1 MKITAKTVATA
12 VLPEGKTDV
21 ILFDD
26 TLTGFGLRVRESAD
40 KVRKQFIVQY
50 RAAGVMRRML
60 LGSADVIGVEAAR
73 AAAKK
78 ALGAVAVGGDP
89 QGDKEAN
96 RSHVN
101 VFTFSTLAKQYLD
114 AKAKSLRPRTL
125 VESVRYLTGDYFKP
139 LHNMPVERITRR
151 DVASQVLRIA
161 NESGGRTGVRARSA
175 LSAMFVW
182 AMQQGLA
189 ESNPVAG
196 TAQPETNGARERVL
210 SDAELAAIWN
220 AAGDSGDFGK
230 VVRLLMLTGTRRNEV
245 GAMCWSELNGGGA
258 WTIPAARAK
267 NKRQHTLPLSALAQS
282 IIESVPERVGRDLL
296 FGERSKLGFC
306 GWDNAKDRLDA
317 RLGKTVAHWTLHDLR
332 RTAATRMAD
341 LGVQP
346 HIIEAALNH
355 QSGHKRGVAGIYNRS
370 SYERE
375 VRAALALWADHICT
389 ITAGG
394 ERKVLAFSQDRT

>member
-12 VLPEGKTDV
+12 TLPEGKTDA
-21 ILFDD
+21 IYFDD
-26 TLTGFGLRVRESAD
+26 TLTGFGLRVRQSGD
-40 KVRKQFIVQY
+40 VVRRQFVVQY

-60 LGSADVIGVEAAR
+60 LGSADLIGVEAAR

-78 ALGAVAVGGDP
+78 ALGAVALGGDP
-89 QGDKEAN
+89 QGDKAEA
-96 RSHVN
+96 RSPAA
-101 VFTFSTLAKQYLD
+101 FTMSALAKQYLA
-114 AKAKSLRPRTL
+114 AKAKSLRQRSL
-125 VESVRYLTGDYFKP
+125 VEVTRYLTQGYFKP
-139 LHNMPVERITRR
+139 LHGMPIDKITRR
-151 DVASQVLRIA
+151 DVAARVLA
-161 NESGGRTGVRARSA
+161 VTNECGARTGVRARSA

-182 AMQQGLA
+182 AMQNGLA

-196 TAQPETNGARERVL
+196 TAPPETSGARERVL

-230 VVRLLMLTGTRRNEV
+230 VVRLLMLTGQRRNEV
-245 GAMCWSELNGGGA
+245 GGMAWSELNGGT

-267 NKRQHTLPLSALAQS
+267 NKRQHTLPLSGLAQS
-282 IIESVPERVGRDLL
+282 IIELVPEHVGRDLL

-317 RLGKTVAHWTLHDLR
+317 RIGDKVRHWTLHDIR

-375 VRAALALWADHICT
+375 VKAALALWADHIRSIAT
-389 ITAGG
+389 GS
-394 ERKVLAFSQDRT
+394 ERKVLAFPQDAM